1 MAQTPLKSY
10 RDKMK
15 QANREAKATLVALAF
30 IVAVWLICGFG
41 LSGSDVEVFHTPIWI
56 IGGTLGTWAAAIVAA
71 AVLGK
76 RVFVDFDLDDEGEGA
91 SDRG

>member
-10 RDKMK
+10 RDKMR
-15 QANREAKATLVALAF
+15 QANREAKATLAAFVF
-30 IVAVWLICGFG
+30 IVAVWLVCGFG
-41 LSGSDVEVFHTPIWI
+41 LSGSDIEVFHTPIWI
-56 IGGTLGTWAAAIVAA
+56 IGGTLGTWVAAIVAA
-71 AVLGK
+71 VVLGG